1 MAIPP
6 RKRPAPPPAD
16 DFGLMLEEG
25 ADPVD
30 PLEADDELGEY
41 AEDDLGGDLD
51 EDPLAAEGDLGGIDP
66 EAAGLME
73 RLGFTEP
80 DQQQAF
86 VDLVK
91 LLMGPPPAAPA
102 EPPMGGSEMDMF

>member
-16 DFGLMLEEG
+16 DFGLLLEEG
-25 ADPVD
+25 AEPVD
-30 PLEADDELGEY
+30 PEMEDDELGDY
-41 AEDDLGGDLD
+41 AEDDLSGLK

-73 RLGFTEP
+73 RLGFSEP
-80 DQQQAF
+80 DQQQAL
-86 VDLVK
+86 VDLIK
-91 LLMGPPPAAPA
+91 LLNGPPPAAPM